1 MAEVQTLDLNDI
13 DESKPIT
20 FAPLEWKL
28 FKEEIGKQFVDDDL
42 DVLKA
47 IRHARYWAEI
57 ERRTERI
64 KTGHWV
70 EHDLIEAENE

>member
-1 MAEVQTLDLNDI
+1 MAEAQVMNPDEI

-20 FAPLEWKL
+20 FAPLEWKF

-42 DVLKA
+42 DILKA
-47 IRHARYWAEI
+47 IRRARYWAEI

-64 KTGHWV
+64 KAGHWV
-70 EHDLIEAENE
+70 EHDLIETEDE